1 MPIAVACPCG
11 ANVKAPGSAAGRRI
25 RCQECDRILAVPTTA
40 AESVAE
46 SRAGDKG
53 RSKSHNLLLIGV
65 LCGVALVML
74 AAWWGFAWWY
84 ESHVNSQTNG
94 QPSSATTPTRNWPN
108 RTKEPGLPHGWAR
121 FQGEGF
127 SVAVPDSVR
136 FEKPSTP
143 QTGGISGKKINSWQ
157 SETPTTPGPLGYCVS
172 IDDMT
177 PEIKQAVARNKD
189 DLGRIVKLGMEI
201 NGSAMKVESDKPI
214 PFEGGAA
221 TQLTCRL
228 PEYRVYMRMVC
239 HGDKVYTLVV
249 LGLTLP
255 DDTDPTVA
263 TFFDSFRVEG
273 AKPIDGTKPL
283 PTPPAVLPDG
293 WKKFDG
299 DGFSVG
305 VPDGVGLTAGEKTT
319 AGGQKMKTWSSE
331 LNPDTTYLLMKTQ
344 VPTADIA
351 KFQRNRAIT
360 WEGIV
365 SSVEKGASPH
375 KRAGP
380 AQELTTA
387 DGLDGRLFTL
397 KHGEGQMRCAICVD
411 ERGAIYHMMV
421 VQPSGA
427 KPEDSRAKTFF
438 DSFRIEEAK

>member
-1 MPIAVACPCG
+1 MPITVACPCG
-11 ANVKAPGSAAGRRI
+11 ANVKAPDSAAGRRI

-40 AESVAE
+40 VESVAE
-46 SRAGDKG
+46 SRAVGKG
-53 RSKSHNLLLIGV
+53 RNKSHNLLLIGV
-65 LCGVALVML
+65 LCGVSLVIL
-74 AAWWGFAWWY
+74 AAWWGFACWY

-94 QPSSATTPTRNWPN
+94 QPSSATTPTRNWLN

-127 SVAVPDSVR
+127 SIAVPDSSR
-136 FEKPSTP
+136 FQKSSTP
-143 QTGGISGKKINSWQ
+143 LTGGISGKKIPFWE

-172 IDDMT
+172 IDET
-177 PEIKQAVARNKD
+177 TAEIKQAASRNKD

-201 NGSAMKVESDKPI
+201 NGATMKVESHKPV
-214 PFEGGAA
+214 PFADGAA
-221 TQLTCRL
+221 TQLTCRAI
-228 PEYRVYMRMVC
+228 EYRVYMRMVC

-255 DDTDPTVA
+255 DDTDPAVA
-263 TFFDSFRVEG
+263 TFFDNFRVEG

-305 VPDGVGLTAGEKTT
+305 VPDGVGLTAAEKTSPDGLT
-319 AGGQKMKTWSSE
+319 SKTWSSE
-331 LNPDTTYLLMKTQ
+331 LNPDTMFLVMKTEI
-344 VPTADIA
+344 PAADIA
-351 KFQRNRAIT
+351 KFQRNRSTT
-360 WEGIV
+360 WDGIV
-365 SSVEKGASPH
+365 SSVEKGANPH

-380 AQELTTA
+380 AQDVTTA

-397 KHGEGQMRCAICVD
+397 KHGEGQMRCAIYVD
-411 ERGAIYHMMV
+411 ERGAMYHMMV
-421 VQPSGA
+421 VHPSGA

-438 DSFRIEEAK
+438 DSFRIVKAK